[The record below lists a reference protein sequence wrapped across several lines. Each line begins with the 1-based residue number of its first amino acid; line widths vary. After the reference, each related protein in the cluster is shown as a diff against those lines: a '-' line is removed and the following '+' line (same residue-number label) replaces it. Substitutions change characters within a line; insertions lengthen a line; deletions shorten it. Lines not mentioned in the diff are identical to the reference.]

1 MRITHSRIS
10 RLMAALAAAII
21 ALPPS
26 LPIVA
31 SPAMEKLFFI
41 LKSKGSLTQD
51 EYDMLVAAMRADEKS
66 SPVAAPATAS
76 SSGLSQRLAQTES
89 KIESLENVITNT
101 RGQVEEF
108 SKITDNTSP
117 ATMSKADLDVLLADK
132 WYERLKLKGY
142 VQARLYSLLGD
153 DDVPGVR
160 QANDPFVG
168 DDQSMGIRRGRMTF
182 SGDVTNHLY
191 LYAQMDFFG
200 TNVNSNNGTTTNVL
214 QARDMYAD
222 ISLDP
227 AREFRARIGLSKV
240 PYGFTNLQS
249 SQNRLALER
258 PDALNSG
265 VEGERDMGAYLIWAP
280 YTIRERFKNI
290 VKMGLRGSGD
300 YGLLNVGVYNGT
312 GINNLDNNG
321 KMHYIAH
328 AAYPFEFDNGQ
339 FLEIGASFYT
349 GQFKPGLTA
358 IGGTGPGNFTPTVHP
373 NGVLDQRTA
382 VNVVL
387 YPQPFGIEA
396 EWTWGK
402 GPQLSNDMRTI
413 TSQSLEGGYI
423 QACYR
428 HVFPNQSELIPFV
441 RLQQFDGARKFANN
455 APRNRVNEVAFGLRY
470 IPYPELEVSLMY
482 SNGTR
487 TNTGDNPTGIAGPR
501 YRDVNVSYIGLQAQI
516 NF

>member
-1 MRITHSRIS
+1 MRIKHSRFS
-10 RLMAALAAAII
+10 RVLAALAAVII

-26 LPIVA
+26 LPIAA

-66 SPVAAPATAS
+66 SPASTPASGS
-76 SSGLSQRLAQTES
+76 SSGLGQRVAKTES
-89 KIESLENVITNT
+89 KIESLENVISNT
-101 RGQVEEF
+101 RGQIEEI

-117 ATMSKADLDVLLADK
+117 ATMSKADIDVLLADK

-142 VQARLYSLLGD
+142 VQTRLYSLLGD
-153 DDVPGVR
+153 DDVPGVN
-160 QANDPFVG
+160 QANDPFVS
-168 DDQSMGIRRGRMTF
+168 DTMSMGIRRGRLTY
-182 SGDVTNHLY
+182 SGDVSNHLY
-191 LYAQMDFFG
+191 LYAQMDFFAG
-200 TNVNSNNGTTTNVL
+200 VGSTSGGSTYAL

-240 PYGFTNLQS
+240 PYGFVNLQS

-258 PDALNSG
+258 ADALNSA

-300 YGLLNVGVYNGT
+300 YGLLNVGVYNGS
-312 GINNLDNNG
+312 GINNNDNNG

-349 GQFKPGLTA
+349 GQFKPGTA
-358 IGGTGPGNFTPTVHP
+358 PLGTGGPTPTVHP

-382 VNVVL
+382 VNIVL
-387 YPQPFGIEA
+387 YPQPFGLEA

-402 GPQLSNDMRTI
+402 GPQLSNNMSTI

-441 RLQQFDGARKFANN
+441 RLQQFDGARKFAAN
-455 APRNRVNEVAFGLRY
+455 APKNRVSEVAFGLRY
-470 IPYPELEVSLMY
+470 VPYPELEMTLLY

-487 TNTGDNPTGIAGPR
+487 TNTADNPTALGGAR